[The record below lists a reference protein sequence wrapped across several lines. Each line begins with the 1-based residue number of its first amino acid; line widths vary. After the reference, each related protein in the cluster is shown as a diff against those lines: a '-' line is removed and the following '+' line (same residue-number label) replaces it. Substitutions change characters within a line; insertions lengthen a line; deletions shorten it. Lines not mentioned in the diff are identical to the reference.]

1 MELESVHSNARL
13 LSDMLDSYTPGQV
26 NTEDLELMKEL
37 HDACGRLKP
46 IILRLVSEIQDNE
59 EMLSK

>member
-13 LSDMLDSYTPGQV
+13 LSDMLNSYTPGQA

-46 IILRLVSEIQDNE
+46 IILRLANEIQDNE
-59 EMLSK
+59 DMLSE